1 MRVVMLF
8 ILLCIKLGFP
18 KFFKFYEF
26 LKNRFQPFR
35 RNPKP
40 RRPRLFASLNR
51 KRTSVSSTKHSR
63 NTSKPKDLLLRPQGR
78 QLKIC
83 FQFYQS
89 TSSSTMRF
97 YNRTA
102 ELEYYRNG
110 MRNNPPT
117 DTEMWASL
125 FILCSFISVIIVC
138 IMLPHG
144 TWFQC
149 VSGAILLYL
158 FCQVVV
164 SYVDCE

>member
-1 MRVVMLF
+1 MR
-8 ILLCIKLGFP
+8 LGFP
-18 KFFKFYEF
+18 EFFKFYEF

-35 RNPKP
+35 RTPK
-40 RRPRLFASLNR
+40 RKRLRLFASLSR
-51 KRTSVSSTKHSR
+51 KRTSASSTKHSR
-63 NTSKPKDLLLRPQGR
+63 DISKPKDLLLRSLGTTTQG
-78 QLKIC
+78 
-83 FQFYQS
+83 F

-125 FILCSFISVIIVC
+125 FIVCSFISVIIVC

>member
-1 MRVVMLF
+1 
-8 ILLCIKLGFP
+8 
-18 KFFKFYEF
+18 
-26 LKNRFQPFR
+26 
-35 RNPKP
+35 
-40 RRPRLFASLNR
+40 
-51 KRTSVSSTKHSR
+51 
-63 NTSKPKDLLLRPQGR
+63 
-78 QLKIC
+78 
-83 FQFYQS
+83 
-89 TSSSTMRF
+89 MRF

-110 MRNNPPT
+110 MRNNPPS

-125 FILCSFISVIIVC
+125 FIVCSFISVIIVC